1 MSNLIVIVFDNE
13 EEAGKVRETIR
24 SVQHTGH
31 IRLDDSAVV
40 VKDEKGKIH
49 VKNQVDRGAKVG
61 AVGGGFLGLL
71 IGSVFFPLGGI
82 LIGALAGA
90 VIGKA
95 AKLGISQS
103 FVKEVSESM
112 ENESSALFI
121 IVRDSNPD
129 VAVSALKPYK
139 GKLLQTTLSPE
150 DEENLRGVLKKEI
163 K

>member
-1 MSNLIVIVFDNE
+1 MSNLIVIVFDDI

-24 SVQHTGH
+24 SVQNTGH

-40 VKDEKGKIH
+40 VKDKKGKVH
-49 VKNQVDRGAKVG
+49 VKNQVDRGIKVG

-71 IGSVFFPLGGI
+71 IASVFFPLAGI
-82 LIGALAGA
+82 IIGALGGA
-90 VIGKA
+90 AIGAA

-103 FVKEVSESM
+103 FVKEVSEAM
-112 ENESSALFI
+112 ENKSSALFI
-121 IVRDSNPD
+121 IVRDSEPD
-129 VAVSALKPYK
+129 VAVAALKPYK
-139 GKLLQTTLSPE
+139 GKVLQTTLSPE